1 MPAPAPTPTA
11 PPPDQSAAIAALQA
25 QVAELQAQVT
35 GLNAPVFAK
44 YRAWESASYDEKI
57 RLLTHRAKM
66 YEGQDFSGAVMMWM
80 SFAVVIVGLALSAA
94 QLIVAMRV
102 GRKDDG
108 TIDLSMTGLKVTSSV
123 TGLLILAMSL
133 GFTYV
138 FIDKVYTIHDVQV
151 AEGKAPVKLPDQPS
165 GAH

>member
-1 MPAPAPTPTA
+1 
-11 PPPDQSAAIAALQA
+11 
-25 QVAELQAQVT
+25 
-35 GLNAPVFAK
+35 
-44 YRAWESASYDEKI
+44 
-57 RLLTHRAKM
+57 M
-66 YEGQDFSGAVMMWM
+66 YEGQDFSGAIMMWM

-123 TGLLILAMSL
+123 TGLPILAMSL

-151 AEGKAPVKLPDQPS
+151 AEGKAPAPDPLS
-165 GAH
+165 KIA